1 MLTEEV
7 KVSYQKDGSQR
18 GDLIWLVDFTSF
30 PSSSLGMHNAILL
43 IICHSCCMIIW
54 MNS

>member
-1 MLTEEV
+1 MLTEGV

-30 PSSSLGMHNAILL
+30 PSSSLGMHILEVHL
-43 IICHSCCMIIW
+43 SVTLQREIPLK
-54 MNS
+54 